1 MKARLLVL
9 AALLGLAGTAAAQDM
24 AAPTDDDRALLEE
37 CLARDEAAAGPDIC
51 IGTAAD
57 ACMALPEGETTV
69 GMSECSLREATLW
82 DERLNARYAELEGT
96 LEPEVFAML
105 REAQR
110 AWIAYRDAE
119 CAFAHA
125 LWSPGTISSVV
136 AAGCMLDQ
144 TARRAIAL
152 EGVGVGE

>member
-1 MKARLLVL
+1 MKLRAVVL
-9 AALLGLAGTAAAQDM
+9 AALLVSTGSALAQD
-24 AAPTDDDRALLEE
+24 AAPTEEDRTLLDE
-37 CLARDEAAAGPDIC
+37 CLARDDAAAGPDIC
-51 IGTAAD
+51 IGVASD

-69 GMSECSLREATLW
+69 GMTNCSLRETALW
-82 DERLNARYAELEGT
+82 DERLNARYEALEDT
-96 LEPEVFAML
+96 LEPEVFATL

-136 AAGCMLDQ
+136 AAGCLLDQ

-152 EGVGVGE
+152 EGVGAAE